1 MRASVSLFTLAA
13 MLTLA
18 LAAPAN
24 AQSAA
29 NLRDAGVAGDQADG
43 YMGVVP
49 SGGISEAQRRAMDQ
63 INIQRR
69 ADFTQKAAETGV
81 TVQQFGQFAA
91 CEIFKNSV
99 KPGNWY
105 RDSSGAWKKATGP
118 VPPPPWCK

>member
-1 MRASVSLFTLAA
+1 MRASVSLLSLVAL
-13 MLTLA
+13 MSLA

-49 SGGISEAQRRAMDQ
+49 NGGITDAQRRAMDQ

-69 ADFTQKAAETGV
+69 ADFTTKAAETGV
-81 TVQQFGQFAA
+81 TVAQFGQFAA
-91 CEIFKNSV
+91 CEIFKNV

-105 RDSSGAWKKATGP
+105 RDANGAWKKAAGP